1 MQVISKF
8 NKGIRF
14 LLCAIDFFSKC
25 AWVIP
30 LKDKKVYTVT
40 NAFEKFLKQSNRKP
54 SKIWVDNGSEFYN
67 GSIKLW
73 LEKNA
78 IEMYLTHNEGKSVI
92 AERFIRTLKSRVNK
106 YMTSISKS
114 VYIDKVD
121 DIVNGYSNT
130 YHSTNKMKPI
140 DVKSIISIDY
150 SKKIND
156 KDPIFRIGNI
166 FRILK
171 YQNIFAK
178 CYVPNWSEEIFGIE
192 KVKKKLCRGHMLLVI
207 LTPF

>member
-1 MQVISKF
+1 MKY
-8 NKGIRF
+8 
-14 LLCAIDFFSKC
+14 
-25 AWVIP
+25 
-30 LKDKKVYTVT
+30 KKRYTVI
-40 NAFEKFLKQSNRKP
+40 NAFEKILKQSNRKP
-54 SKIWVDNGSEFYN
+54 SKIWVDNDSEFYN

-78 IEMYLTHNEGKSVI
+78 IEMYSTYNEGKSVI
-92 AERFIRTLKSRVNK
+92 AERFVRALKNRVNK
-106 YMTSISKS
+106 YITSISKS

-130 YHSTNKMKPI
+130 YHSTIKMKPI

-156 KDPIFRIGNI
+156 KDPIFKVGNL

-171 YQNIFAK
+171 YKNIFAK
-178 CYVPNWSEEIFGIE
+178 RYVPNWSEEIFGIE
-192 KVKKKLCRGHMLLVI
+192 KVLKKCAVGI
-207 LTPF
+207 CY